1 MFKYP
6 QNPPPPAPGKPSFA
20 ENDVPA
26 EWGTPVSQ
34 PAAAPVEGGFFGGE
48 ETVSSPFDMG
58 AASGAPATTTR
69 NVLNYDVSVVG
80 TLRFTDDLL
89 VDGSV
94 EGEITSDGV
103 LTVGANASI
112 QAGEKNKVAVRTQ
125 SAIIHGK
132 VVGDIVVTDRVELAA
147 TAEVVGDVYA
157 GGRRAT
163 VDSTEINISGGEM
176 VGQVWMQDPN
186 TKSNL
191 GMLNISYSAVTDLSP
206 LDGLNLERLTMVKTD
221 VEEEEILRYSEV
233 NPACWVVYK
242 GDQPYGKGWRYDQD
256 GSQSAYYKKIAA
268 PDIFNYANTSDT
280 NW

>member
-6 QNPPPPAPGKPSFA
+6 QKPAAPTGGSPFA
-20 ENDVPA
+20 ENDVPD
-26 EWGTPVSQ
+26 EWAAPVQQ
-34 PAAAPVEGGFFGGE
+34 PAASDAGYFGAE
-48 ETVSSPFDMG
+48 ETTSSPFEAG
-58 AASGAPATTTR
+58 AAMPASGPTR

-147 TAEVVGDVYA
+147 TAEVVGDVTA
-157 GGRRAT
+157 AKISIQEGAVFVGMCRVGNPAVVPAVATPAPKKAAARA
-163 VDSTEINISGGEM
+163 
-176 VGQVWMQDPN
+176 P
-186 TKSNL
+186 KSEDDA
-191 GMLNISYSAVTDLSP
+191 S
-206 LDGLNLERLTMVKTD
+206 LNLL
-221 VEEEEILRYSEV
+221 
-233 NPACWVVYK
+233 
-242 GDQPYGKGWRYDQD
+242 G
-256 GSQSAYYKKIAA
+256 
-268 PDIFNYANTSDT
+268 
-280 NW
+280 

>member
-6 QNPPPPAPGKPSFA
+6 QKPTPPAPGNPSFA

-34 PAAAPVEGGFFGGE
+34 PAAAPAEGGFFGGE

-132 VVGDIVVTDRVELAA
+132 VVGDIVVTDRVVLAA
-147 TAEVVGDVYA
+147 TAEVVGDVTA
-157 GGRRAT
+157 AK
-163 VDSTEINISGGEM
+163 ISIEEGAVF
-176 VGQVWMQDPN
+176 VGMCRV
-186 TKSNL
+186 
-191 GMLNISYSAVTDLSP
+191 G
-206 LDGLNLERLTMVKTD
+206 
-221 VEEEEILRYSEV
+221 
-233 NPACWVVYK
+233 NPAVV
-242 GDQPYGKGWRYDQD
+242 P
-256 GSQSAYYKKIAA
+256 ATATAA
-268 PDIFNYANTSDT
+268 PKKAPARAAKNTDEANLLG
-280 NW
+280 